1 MGRWLEHRNDVS
13 ALEALISAEWVVDT
27 MEVAGRWASLPTMYE
42 RTVEAI
48 SAVEHT
54 RAASAHQSHG
64 YTDGACLY
72 YLRRQAAPRSA
83 RPVLRR
89 GVGRRGA
96 GGAGR
101 GGALSHYHGIG
112 LNRARFVPQALGP
125 AFDVLVS
132 IKGALDPN
140 RS

>member
-1 MGRWLEHRNDVS
+1 MAVVAEECDGADDLDQELVGRWLEHRNDVS

-72 YLRRQAAPRSA
+72 FTFAGKPPLDQRDQYYAEVWDAGVQA
-83 RPVLRR
+83 VL
-89 GVGRRGA
+89 A
-96 GGAGR
+96 EE
-101 GGALSHYHGIG
+101 
-112 LNRARFVPQALGP
+112 GP
-125 AFDVLVS
+125 
-132 IKGALDPN
+132 
-140 RS
+140 

>member
-1 MGRWLEHRNDVS
+1 M
-13 ALEALISAEWVVDT
+13 EALISAEWVVDT

-72 YLRRQAAPRSA
+72 SPSPASRPSISDQYYAEVWDAGVQA
-83 RPVLRR
+83 VL
-89 GVGRRGA
+89 A
-96 GGAGR
+96 EE
-101 GGALSHYHGIG
+101 
-112 LNRARFVPQALGP
+112 GP
-125 AFDVLVS
+125 
-132 IKGALDPN
+132 
-140 RS
+140 